1 MGSGVQGY
9 LQPPQPQPHSRS
21 ALPSPRGD
29 VGSETP
35 RSSSRRLDLLSGSD
49 FLQDHSSSEG
59 RVFSGQHR
67 QQQQHQHH
75 HQQHQQQ
82 QQQQHYSD
90 TPSSL
95 NLQLPR
101 PASANDVYNSSV
113 QHYQGSDVLSGHSH
127 RPLGLA
133 DLQPAPART
142 PMTNAVHQNSGSAIS
157 DVSSSHRMNSARSS
171 STSETSS
178 SGGGRIDTRPMSRDG
193 ASASRVGGRSA
204 LVLTALEDLR
214 RAASSAT
221 AAVAVATGSSSNRDA
236 KAPEISSFS
245 PTGHA
250 ASGSSSGKGLM
261 MSGSGSSDAGRSA
274 APSSGFSAGFGG
286 SSAHGMSGSDASRG
300 RRSVSFSEQAQV
312 QQFHNDEFLPV
323 ERHQNRQQQQQ
334 QQQQNQNMFAIP
346 EPPPRK
352 R

>member
-1 MGSGVQGY
+1 
-9 LQPPQPQPHSRS
+9 
-21 ALPSPRGD
+21 

-35 RSSSRRLDLLSGSD
+35 RSSSRRLDMLSGSD

-67 QQQQHQHH
+67 QQQQ
-75 HQQHQQQ
+75 QQQ

-95 NLQLPR
+95 NLQFPR

-157 DVSSSHRMNSARSS
+157 DVSSSHRMNSARPSS
-171 STSETSS
+171 STGETSS

-236 KAPEISSFS
+236 KAPEINSIS
-245 PTGHA
+245 PTGHT

-261 MSGSGSSDAGRSA
+261 LSGSGSSDAGRSA
-274 APSSGFSAGFGG
+274 VPSSGFSASFGG
-286 SSAHGMSGSDASRG
+286 SSAHGIHGSDSSRG

-334 QQQQNQNMFAIP
+334 QQQNQNMFAIP